1 MAEGSEVS
9 KHTFKL
15 QEKTPRTVKLM
26 GKYQFV
32 DGKCT
37 IECSAADAKKHA
49 HLLGKYY
56 NAKRVRPAA
65 KKSAA
70 ENE

>member
-1 MAEGSEVS
+1 MSEGSSVS

-15 QEKTPRTVKLM
+15 QEKEPRTVVLM

-37 IECSAADAKKHA
+37 IECSADDAKKHA

-65 KKSAA
+65 SKA
-70 ENE
+70 EKE